1 MLMQKL
7 VVAVALALACSG
19 CFTLD
24 SSTSALL
31 APDADEHVIVRNY
44 GWFLFGSVPL
54 VCGNADIDS
63 FWGSTFFKDEVT
75 LEIAHGVLSQY
86 VADSGRE
93 ICDIV
98 VMADREALLSVPLF
112 VVPISLPWV
121 VQYKEV
127 NVSATLVRE
136 GGAR

>member
-1 MLMQKL
+1 MQKL

-19 CFTLD
+19 CFTLG

-127 NVSATLVRE
+127 NVSATLVRK
-136 GGAR
+136 GGTR

>member
-44 GWFLFGSVPL
+44 GWFLFGCVPL
-54 VCGNADIDS
+54 VCGNADVESI
-63 FWGSTFFKDEVT
+63 WGSTFFSNEVT
-75 LEIAHGVLSQY
+75 LDVAHGVLSRH
-86 VADSGRE
+86 AAASGRE
-93 ICDIV
+93 IRD
-98 VMADREALLSVPLF
+98 VMMLDDRQALF
-112 VVPISLPWV
+112 VPFSISYIPIPWI

-127 NVSATLVRE
+127 NVSATLAPKGGVR
-136 GGAR
+136 

>member
-44 GWFLFGSVPL
+44 GWNLFGCVPL
-54 VCGNADIDS
+54 VCGNADVES
-63 FWGSTFFKDEVT
+63 VWGATFFSDEVT
-75 LEIAHGVLSQY
+75 LEVAHEVLSRH
-86 VADSGRE
+86 AAASGRE
-93 ICDIV
+93 IRNV
-98 VMADREALLSVPLF
+98 VMLDDRQALF
-112 VVPISLPWV
+112 VPFSISYIPIPWI

-127 NVSATLVRE
+127 NVSATLVPK